1 MDQHVFVEHNELTLQ
16 WASRGSFTV
25 LLTAV
30 PISCRIIST
39 GSLFLLSS
47 SSLLNKI
54 QNALPHIPEIV
65 TSFTCHSYILLCQF
79 TYFLF
84 SYLNLFIRNVKA
96 KEFSDIIQHGQGIL
110 INKLPC
116 RKCNG
121 GSPYSLTSLPI
132 KNLLPNSFDSIYA
145 PYFGIP
151 IS

>member
-1 MDQHVFVEHNELTLQ
+1 MFRLYTINR
-16 WASRGSFTV
+16 ASVRCGSFTV
-25 LLTAV
+25 LLTIV

-65 TSFTCHSYILLCQF
+65 TSFTCHSQMGSDTYSYANLLISF
-79 TYFLF
+79 FLTWIF
-84 SYLNLFIRNVKA
+84 SSAMLKLKNFL
-96 KEFSDIIQHGQGIL
+96 DIIQHGQGIL

-121 GSPYSLTSLPI
+121 GSPYSFTSLPI
-132 KNLLPNSFDSIYA
+132 KNLLPKSFDSIYA